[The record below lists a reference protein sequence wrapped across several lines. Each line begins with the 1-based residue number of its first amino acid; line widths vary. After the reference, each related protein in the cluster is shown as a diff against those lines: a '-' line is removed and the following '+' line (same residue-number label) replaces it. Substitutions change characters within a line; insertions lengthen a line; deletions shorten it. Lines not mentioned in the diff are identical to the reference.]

1 MALLLLAPAL
11 AANPPAY
18 HRRALVEPD
27 NLDLGNGH
35 SQAQAA
41 SLFTEESGEPL
52 PARVQRDAH
61 AVQRPPVRQARV
73 REEVAAREATRARS
87 G

>member
-27 NLDLGNGH
+27 NLDLSELLLNQRSYPEH
-35 SQAQAA
+35 SP
-41 SLFTEESGEPL
+41 SLLKSLLFHE
-52 PARVQRDAH
+52 
-61 AVQRPPVRQARV
+61 
-73 REEVAAREATRARS
+73 RARLRRLQI
-87 G
+87 